1 MLEISLRLSSF
12 STLGAVVVSQ
22 ILFLMRSLV
31 AVASLLIF
39 RFLFKGQS
47 LWVVLKWVL
56 PPHLHVVGAI
66 LILSFLGVVFFVVV
80 VSDVSLLCFFR
91 IPAVKPIPVP
101 YALLE
106 RSFNT
111 CCRFFCCSLLLL
123 TFTSTLSSYFFLYSF
138 STFLLI

>member
-22 ILFLMRSLV
+22 ILFLMRSLI

-80 VSDVSLLCFFR
+80 VLDVSLLCFFC
-91 IPAVKPIPVP
+91 IPAVKPVP

-138 STFLLI
+138 SIFLLI